1 VHEVAVQLE
10 GVVWHLDRAEEPSLG
25 PHLARLVR
33 DVDAGRL
40 QNQKS
45 GRRKELYAVE
55 LEERGAHLLKV
66 NRYPGASGW
75 WRRLRGSKARREQRI
90 AREIARRGLPVPL
103 SIAWGERARGRLEA
117 CYLLVPR
124 LAEVV
129 DLSALESDRTLSHA
143 SRRALASAFGALSRR
158 VHDAGLQQ
166 DDFAPNNF
174 LVRLTPQ
181 PELFV
186 IDFERARLR
195 AGAVPHEQ
203 RVSALARLDRRL
215 PGVSN
220 PERWR
225 FLVAY
230 AGDSEAARSWW
241 RELAAVA
248 PRVAARDLA
257 RLRRTTTREG
267 RRVRRVRAGAISGWA
282 RRETDLDALLAAG
295 DKGHAGAWRRHYV
308 DDHRRRGRD
317 LWAAAHLLWLRGLG
331 ARPLALLRDTH
342 GTALWL
348 ACEDGARDLDQ
359 AREDAGIGPAATRL
373 LGRLLALGSLDPGL
387 ERHEIA
393 VIGNDPAH
401 LRAVLLAPE
410 RLRIGHA
417 PAPVDRLREARR
429 LAQRFIAIN
438 P

>member
-1 VHEVAVQLE
+1 VSEIAVQLE
-10 GVVWHLDRAEEPSLG
+10 GVGWHLDRAEQHGLG
-25 PHLARLVR
+25 LLLARLVR
-33 DVDAGRL
+33 DVEGGRL
-40 QNQKS
+40 RNQKS

-75 WRRLRGSKARREQRI
+75 WRRVRGSKARREQQI

-103 SIAWGERARGRLEA
+103 PIAWGERARGRLEA

-124 LAEVV
+124 LAEVT
-129 DLSALESDRTLSHA
+129 DLSALESDRTLSPS
-143 SRRALASAFGALSRR
+143 SRRALAAAFGALSRR

-174 LVRLTPQ
+174 LVRFTPQ

-195 AGAVPHEQ
+195 RTPVRHQ
-203 RVSALARLDRRL
+203 HRLSALARLDRRL

-220 PERWR
+220 LERWR

-230 AGDSEAARSWW
+230 AGGSEAARRWW
-241 RELAAVA
+241 QELAAVA
-248 PRVAARDLA
+248 PRVAGRDLA

-282 RRETDLDALLAAG
+282 RREAQLDGLLEAG
-295 DKGHAGAWRRHYV
+295 ERGHSGAWRRYYPY
-308 DDHRRRGRD
+308 DSPRSGRD
-317 LWAAAHLLWLRGLG
+317 LWAVAHLLWLRGLG
-331 ARPLALLRDTH
+331 PRPLALLRDTH
-342 GTALWL
+342 GTVLWL
-348 ACEDGARDLDQ
+348 ERQDGARDLDE
-359 AREDAGIGPAATRL
+359 AREADGVGVAATRL

-387 ERHEIA
+387 ERRDLG
-393 VIGNDPAH
+393 VIGSDAAH

-410 RLRIGHA
+410 RLGIGRA
-417 PAPVDRLREARR
+417 PARVDRLREARR
-429 LAQRFIAIN
+429 LAHRLIAIN

>member
-1 VHEVAVQLE
+1 MPEGEVQLE
-10 GVVWHLDRAEEPSLG
+10 GVGWRLERAEAHELG
-25 PHLARLVR
+25 PRLARVVR
-33 DVDAGRL
+33 DVDRGAL
-40 QNQKS
+40 QNLKS

-55 LEERGAHLLKV
+55 LGERGAHLLKV

-90 AREIARRGLPVPL
+90 AREIAGRGLPVPL
-103 SIAWGERARGRLEA
+103 PVAWGERVRGRLEA

-124 LAEVV
+124 LADVV
-129 DLSALESDRTLSHA
+129 DLSVLESDHALSHA
-143 SRRALASAFGALSRR
+143 TRRILASAFGALSRR
-158 VHDAGLQQ
+158 VHDAGLEQE
-166 DDFAPNNF
+166 DFAPNNF
-174 LVRLTPQ
+174 LVRLTPL

-186 IDFERARLR
+186 IDFERARLWSGPV
-195 AGAVPHEQ
+195 AQEQ
-203 RVSALARLDRRL
+203 RLRALARLDRRL

-230 AGDSEAARSWW
+230 AGDTATARVLW
-241 RELAAVA
+241 RDLASLA
-248 PRVAARDLA
+248 PRVARSDLA

-267 RRVRRVRAGAISGWA
+267 RRVRRVRAGTTSGWA
-282 RRETDLDALLAAG
+282 RREAPLEALLDAG
-295 DKGHAGAWRRHYV
+295 DKRLAGAWQRLYAENH
-308 DDHRRRGRD
+308 GRLGQE

-331 ARPLALLRDTH
+331 ARPLALLGDPR
-342 GTALWL
+342 GCALWL
-348 ACEDGARDLDQ
+348 EREQGARQLEA
-359 AREDAGIGPAATRL
+359 ARADPGVGPATTRL

-387 ERHEIA
+387 EPGEIG
-393 VIGNDPAH
+393 VIGSDAAQ

-417 PAPVDRLREARR
+417 APPAQRLREARR
-429 LAQRFIAIN
+429 LARSLIAIN